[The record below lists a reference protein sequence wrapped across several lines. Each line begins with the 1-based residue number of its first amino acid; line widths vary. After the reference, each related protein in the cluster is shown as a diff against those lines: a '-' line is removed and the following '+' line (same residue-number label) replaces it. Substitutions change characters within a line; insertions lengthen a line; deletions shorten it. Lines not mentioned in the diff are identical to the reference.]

1 MGITIGKRLERA
13 EAALRTKGLGQPLTN
28 CICFPDAGSSPF
40 FLYSGIRELAFRV
53 KCSLHGD
60 RFRAALAEVPRD
72 DSSRIDLEVGWTW
85 RHASEQ
91 YRKAWNAT
99 FQNDEWPT
107 QEISV
112 EGRIWCLPQSA
123 GGGFLDWKSV
133 SSAPPWKRVHA
144 RTLGDDMSRK
154 DKQLQEE
161 DESRARR
168 IQRTRN
174 LEAEQLLEQWGCRD
188 S

>member
-1 MGITIGKRLERA
+1 MATTIVKRLQRIERA
-13 EAALRTKGLGQPLTN
+13 LWENRLSQPPTN

-40 FLYSGIRELAFRV
+40 FLYPGIRELAFRL

-60 RFRAALAEVPRD
+60 RFQPAPAEVPGD
-72 DSSRIDLEVGWTW
+72 DPPRIDLEVGWTW

-99 FQNDEWPT
+99 FQNSEWPT
-107 QEISV
+107 KEIFV
-112 EGRIWCLPQSA
+112 QGRLWHLPQSA
-123 GGGFLDWKSV
+123 GGGFLDWKNV

-144 RTLGDDMSRK
+144 RTLGDTSRN
-154 DKQLQEE
+154 DGEPQEE
-161 DESRARR
+161 AKSGARR
-168 IQRTRN
+168 VQRTRN
-174 LEAEQLLEQWGCRD
+174 LEAEKLFEQWGCRD